1 MGYPWL
7 LLIVVL
13 SVLGCVAD
21 SEWGRSEQVSKIEKR
36 MVEQDVDKGVV
47 AERLLQEANNAR
59 MVGDTYLAID
69 YTNRAKFYT
78 PESPVI
84 WFQLA
89 QLYLQQGRYKEAE
102 ASALRTIRYSNNST
116 QIQAKGWRLIE
127 QSRLLLGREDRAQYA
142 GVRAAKLEREQVFFK
157 D

>member
-1 MGYPWL
+1 MGYPWRS
-7 LLIVVL
+7 LIVVL
-13 SVLGCVAD
+13 ALSGCVAD
-21 SEWGRSEQVSKIEKR
+21 SEWGRSQQVSKIEKQ
-36 MVEQDVDKGVV
+36 MVEQGIDKGVV
-47 AERLLQEANNAR
+47 AERLLQEANSAR

-69 YTNRAKFYT
+69 YTKRAQYYT
-78 PESPVI
+78 PESPMI

-89 QLYLQQGRYKEAE
+89 QLYLQQRRYKEAE
-102 ASALRTIRYSNNST
+102 ASALRTIRFSKNST

-142 GVRAAKLEREQVFFK
+142 GIRATELEREQVFFK

>member
-1 MGYPWL
+1 MGYPWR
-7 LLIVVL
+7 LLIIVL
-13 SVLGCVAD
+13 TVSGCVAD
-21 SEWGRSEQVSKIEKR
+21 SEWGRSQQVSEIEKR
-36 MVEQDVDKGVV
+36 MVKQDVDKGVV

-69 YTNRAKFYT
+69 YTKRAKYYT
-78 PESPVI
+78 PESLVI

-142 GVRAAKLEREQVFFK
+142 GTRAAELEREQVFFK